1 MKEFKLENT
10 PKIKSGFSTP
20 ENYFEDFSA
29 NLLDTINRKEPKVI
43 PLYKKRQ
50 YVMMTVAA
58 LLVIAL
64 LIPLLNSSNNSTNEL
79 DAATLENYLSY
90 QTNMTQFELINALE
104 SSDIDNMNTTVA
116 LEDETIEDI
125 LTSNSNLEHLI
136 IE

>member
-10 PKIKSGFSTP
+10 PKIKSGFTTP

-50 YVMMTVAA
+50 YVIMTVAA